1 MGVYMKIFIRFAL
14 FFSIFVLG
22 LSEANPALGENENP
36 ASSGLLKFK
45 EQTVLLEKSLAA
57 EKKAIADLEAR
68 LELIKQNKLEFESKV
83 NVHILQLSTWSSQ
96 LHLPDGE
103 IKIIE
108 KAFMSSQNA
117 LKSLTDD
124 LTRLKQERE
133 HFKQMQDK
141 SYEQKLSNDNFLVE
155 IVNVDIQPF
164 TENPVP
170 SEPSEENGL
179 GENAL
184 ESQNTIDFDQSVMSP
199 FNKDSVKPEAVIEQ
213 MKNHLKA
220 LQTALA
226 KKMLLIKSIGDILKD
241 RILTLED
248 IKLKYEVL
256 NNELETRVKEAKKAD
271 LLSRNINPLTHQT
284 WQRVGEDI
292 KEIYNI
298 FLSITD
304 AVKWKNNFS
313 FLWLSGLPKLVS
325 FMVVLLIVLMVAL
338 RSRTHIKKISISP
351 IMEKK
356 YWTGLVLD
364 IFQKHLIFSFITA
377 YFYLCINLKL
387 FFTYSITAN
396 IIVQLLLILIFILW
410 QMAFFKRLTKH
421 FPFIPLDRLLRFL
434 KILNL
439 VAMIYI
445 FLANTLKSD
454 SSILIAY
461 RLFWESVLYLW
472 FFYFWKKFMP
482 LIRQSEQVQNRI
494 FLKTASFS
502 GNGVMFV
509 VLAGM
514 VLELLGYGSLALYWY
529 SSWAKTMM
537 VIMWSGLIIAASEE
551 WIPGTV
557 IGGTDNQQEPGVST
571 FSMVWLIKQL
581 CFIVLFFLSSIAL
594 FLSWGTM
601 DFLFPKLYLTATY
614 SFKIGSMSFSIASLI
629 QAVIIIVITH
639 FTARLWRH
647 FFQKNFLGKSGLEQ
661 GLQESITT
669 ITVYSIWI
677 FGIFIALIVFGL
689 NSTTLTVA
697 FGALGI
703 GIGFGLQNIFNNF
716 ISGIILLFERP
727 IQVGDDIEVN
737 GTWATV
743 KKTNVRSTIVQTYD
757 NATIIIPNSEFISNQ
772 LVNWSFK
779 DKRLRRKVVVGVEYG
794 SDIELVRTSLLEIAA
809 STPKVL
815 KYPAPN
821 VLFNDFGDSALIF
834 TLRYWSFIDFFLDV
848 ETEIR
853 FKIDK
858 IFKERGLVIAFP
870 QQDIHIRSMP
880 PELLGKL
887 QET

>member
-1 MGVYMKIFIRFAL
+1 MKKLTRLAFFFYVFVFGLTGVN
-14 FFSIFVLG
+14 FSLAQ
-22 LSEANPALGENENP
+22 SETSPAG
-36 ASSGLLKFK
+36 GILKF
-45 EQTVLLEKSLAA
+45 QDQALLLENAL
-57 EKKAIADLEAR
+57 EVEQKAVADIEAR
-68 LELIKQNKLEFESKV
+68 LELIKKNKPEFESKV
-83 NVHILQLSTWSSQ
+83 NVHILQLSTWGSQ

-103 IKIIE
+103 IKVIE
-108 KAFMSSQNA
+108 KAFMTSQAA
-117 LKSLTDD
+117 LKSVVDD
-124 LTRLKQERE
+124 LTKFSQEHE
-133 HFKQMQDK
+133 HFKLMQDK

-155 IVNVDIQPF
+155 IVNVDIKSV
-164 TENPVP
+164 TEKSVP
-170 SEPSEENGL
+170 SEPSEENSL
-179 GENAL
+179 GETEPAPA
-184 ESQNTIDFDQSVMSP
+184 QPPDFDQSATIGFTTP
-199 FNKDSVKPEAVIEQ
+199 PVKQDILIEQ
-213 MKNHLKA
+213 IKNHLKT
-220 LQTALA
+220 LQTALT
-226 KKMLLIKSIGDILKD
+226 KKMLLIKSIGDILKN
-241 RILTLED
+241 RILILED
-248 IKLKYEVL
+248 IKVKYEVL
-256 NNELETRVKEAKKAD
+256 NNELENRIKDAKKAD

-292 KEIYNI
+292 KQIYDI
-298 FLSITD
+298 LLSITD
-304 AVKWKNNFS
+304 VVKWKNNFS
-313 FLWLSGLPKLVS
+313 FLWLAGLPKLIS
-325 FMVVLLIVLMVAL
+325 FMVVFLIFFVVAL
-338 RSRTHIKKISISP
+338 RSRIYVKKISISP
-351 IMEKK
+351 IMEKR

-364 IFQKHLIFSFITA
+364 IFQKHLICTFITA

-387 FFTYSITAN
+387 FFNYSITAN
-396 IIVQLLLILIFILW
+396 IIVQLLLIMIFILW
-410 QMAFFKRLTKH
+410 QMAFFKSLAKH
-421 FPFIPLDRLLRFL
+421 FFFIPLGSLTRFL

-445 FLANTLKSD
+445 FLANILKSD

-461 RLFWESVLYLW
+461 RLFWESVLYFWL
-472 FFYFWKKFMP
+472 FNFWKKIMP
-482 LIRQSEQVQNRI
+482 VIRQSEQAQNKI
-494 FLKTASFS
+494 FLKIASFS
-502 GNGVMFV
+502 RNGIMILA
-509 VLAGM
+509 LAGLM
-514 VLELLGYGSLALYWY
+514 LELLGYGSLAFYWY

-537 VIMWSGLIIAASEE
+537 VIMWSSLIIAASQE
-551 WIPGTV
+551 WIPGISITR
-557 IGGTDNQQEPGVST
+557 TDTQQESNVST

-581 CFIVLFFLSSIAL
+581 CLIVLFFLSSIAL
-594 FLSWGTM
+594 FLSWGTI

-614 SFKIGSMSFSIASLI
+614 SFKAGSMSFSIASFI
-629 QAVIIIVITH
+629 QALIIIVITH
-639 FTARLWRH
+639 FAARLWRH
-647 FFQKNFLGKSGLEQ
+647 FFQKNFLGESGLEH

-689 NSTTLTVA
+689 NTTTLTVA

-794 SDIELVRTSLLEIAA
+794 SDIELVRTSLLEIAN

-870 QQDIHIRSMP
+870 QQDIHIKSMP
-880 PELLGKL
+880 SEFLGRL
-887 QET
+887 QDT